1 MKPFDHAWQLV
12 AAMLLVLSCSA
23 LAFEVPERSPAM
35 PAAVH
40 AATGTIEVAFS
51 PWDDG
56 EALILRTLK
65 EAHHDIYVQ
74 AFLFTS
80 RGLASALIEAQ
91 ERGIRVQVLA
101 DAQNVERGSQI
112 PRLARS
118 GIPVALETRYASAHN
133 KLVILDPEQASCA
146 VITGSY
152 NFTHSA
158 RVKNAENLLVLRGDA
173 DLARSYLANWRR
185 HRADAVPYARSEL
198 KAGPAKSSER
208 KRLPFPWESD
218 ARPRRDFLELQ

>member
-1 MKPFDHAWQLV
+1 MSSFGYVWRLF
-12 AAMLLVLSCSA
+12 A
-23 LAFEVPERSPAM
+23 LFTLASPAFAFEAPERLPVM
-35 PAAVH
+35 PAAAH
-40 AATGTIEVAFS
+40 AATGTIEVAFA

-56 EALILRTLK
+56 EALILSTLK
-65 EAHHDIYVQ
+65 EARHDIYVQ

-80 RGLASALIEAQ
+80 RALASALIQAQ
-91 ERGIRVQVLA
+91 ERGIKVQVLA

-133 KLVILDPEQASCA
+133 KLIILDPEQASCA

-173 DLARSYLANWRR
+173 VLARMYLANWRR
-185 HRADAVPYARSEL
+185 HRGDAVPYARSEL
-198 KAGPAKSSER
+198 KAAPAKSSER
-208 KRLPFPWESD
+208 KHLPFPWESD

>member
-1 MKPFDHAWQLV
+1 MSFFGHARWLAV
-12 AAMLLVLSCSA
+12 FALFA
-23 LAFEVPERSPAM
+23 LASSAFAFDAPERP
-35 PAAVH
+35 PAAAH

-65 EAHHDIYVQ
+65 EARHDIYVQ

-91 ERGIRVQVLA
+91 QNGIKVRVLA
-101 DAQNVERGSQI
+101 DAQNIDGASQI
-112 PRLARS
+112 PRLAQS

-133 KLVILDPEQASCA
+133 KILLVDPEQASCA

-173 DLARSYLANWRR
+173 ALARAYLVNWRR
-185 HRADAVPYARSEL
+185 HRLDAVPYARSEL
-198 KAGPAKSSER
+198 KPAPPRTRGSER
-208 KRLPFPWESD
+208 KRLPFPWESGT
-218 ARPRRDFLELQ
+218 RSRRDALEMQ